1 MSVTYATVPIS
12 VITELQ
18 DYLGNHGAQDIS
30 SWEVE
35 IRLYRANASSFG
47 QEAKNRLLFT
57 IWASHEPHNL
67 YVTPSGR
74 DSTSG
79 SIDSGENGTSKEQ
92 NNGVLATPAFQKIL
106 DSKLKSLWQLRQT
119 FKGEGRILRCD
130 DGGEIRISNILVQG
144 NYKGLL
150 VDADATPQCV
160 ALVRAM
166 GEEFQIKNAESVE
179 APAAPVNSVERAKLY
194 QRVYQ

>member
-18 DYLGNHGAQDIS
+18 DYLGNHGAEDIS

-57 IWASHEPHNL
+57 IWASHESNNL
-67 YVTPSGR
+67 YVTPSER
-74 DSTSG
+74 DSAN
-79 SIDSGENGTSKEQ
+79 EESKDQ
-92 NNGVLATPAFQKIL
+92 SDGVLATPAFQKIL

-119 FKGEGRILRCD
+119 FKGEGRVLRCD
-130 DGGEIRISNILVQG
+130 DGGKIRISNILVQG

-150 VDADATPQCV
+150 VDADSTPQCA

-166 GEEFQIKNAESVE
+166 GEEFQIRNVESVE
-179 APAAPVNSVERAKLY
+179 EPAVLPANNSVERAKLY

>member
-18 DYLGNHGAQDIS
+18 DYLGNHGAEDFS

-57 IWASHEPHNL
+57 IWASHEPNNF
-67 YVTPSGR
+67 YVTPSER
-74 DSTSG
+74 DSAS
-79 SIDSGENGTSKEQ
+79 EESKDQ
-92 NNGVLATPAFQKIL
+92 SDGVLATPAFQKIL

-119 FKGEGRILRCD
+119 FKGEGRVLRCD

-150 VDADATPQCV
+150 VDADSTPQCA

-166 GEEFQIKNAESVE
+166 GEEFQIRNVESVE
-179 APAAPVNSVERAKLY
+179 EPAVVPANNSVERAKLY

>member
-18 DYLGNHGAQDIS
+18 DYLGNHGAEDIS

-57 IWASHEPHNL
+57 IWASHESNNL
-67 YVTPSGR
+67 YVTPSER
-74 DSTSG
+74 DSAN
-79 SIDSGENGTSKEQ
+79 EESKDQ
-92 NNGVLATPAFQKIL
+92 SDGVLATPAFQKIL

-119 FKGEGRILRCD
+119 FKGEGRVLRCD
-130 DGGEIRISNILVQG
+130 DGGKIRISNILVQG

-150 VDADATPQCV
+150 VDADSTPQCA

-166 GEEFQIKNAESVE
+166 GEEFQIRNVESVE
-179 APAAPVNSVERAKLY
+179 EPAVVPANNSVERAKLY